1 MDISVYIIDIF
12 FACLLCSA
20 DDITIIEIFVAWL
33 LWSAKSLDLIKCIID
48 VDSRGEVNHICL
60 HGASMFSRLKRW
72 FTFVYIPVAPLC
84 SAGWRGDTHLFTFQ
98 WRLHVQQVGERTLV
112 TRVTP
117 SCYPPFRA
125 PNYFLNESSKIT
137 KKSTFLLTHFDDCFW
152 PKIARKIDLNRS
164 QNL

>member
-1 MDISVYIIDIF
+1 MEQFRGLYCSVF
-12 FACLLCSA
+12 
-20 DDITIIEIFVAWL
+20 EIFILKPCFSKVSWAENTL
-33 LWSAKSLDLIKCIID
+33 TID

-152 PKIARKIDLNRS
+152 PKIAREIDLNRS